1 MFRDIFPT
9 PLFGILSRAHE
20 RLFSFTIRVRSWIGA
35 LPRTSPSIR
44 DRDLPRLQDSFW
56 QLAALGGLLE
66 LRLTASV
73 VFQQPVADLVEIV
86 RQDPKPDV
94 PLKPRPP
101 FVGTAIQP
109 MVFSRIDVR
118 FNRTVLRP

>member
-20 RLFSFTIRVRSWIGA
+20 RLFLSTIRALFWMGA

-44 DRDLPRLQDSFW
+44 DRSLPRLQDSFR

-66 LRLTASV
+66 WCLTASV
-73 VFQQPVADLVEIV
+73 VFQQLVADLVEIV

-101 FVGTAIQP
+101 FVGTAI
-109 MVFSRIDVR
+109 
-118 FNRTVLRP
+118 

>member
-9 PLFGILSRAHE
+9 PLLGILSCAHE
-20 RLFSFTIRVRSWIGA
+20 RLFLSTIRALFWMGA

-44 DRDLPRLQDSFW
+44 GRSPPRLQDSFR

-66 LRLTASV
+66 WRLTASV

-101 FVGTAIQP
+101 FVRTAIQP
-109 MVFSRIDVR
+109 MVFQGIDVR
-118 FNRTVLRP
+118 FNRTVLLP